1 MREATGEGD
10 CEMLS
15 PLLDRPTKHA
25 SLQQSWLFSVLNQAE
40 RERLVD
46 YVTERQFRKGDPL
59 LERGRPGSNMMILVT
74 GRARV
79 TATSA
84 EGREVTLMILEPGMT
99 LGELALLDGKPRS
112 ADVVAMSACLVLL
125 LERRDFL
132 PLLTQNPDLSLRL
145 MGVLCDRLR
154 TTSLALEE
162 VALTDIPT
170 RLASLLLKL
179 STRYGLDGGQG
190 RRIQLRLSQ
199 GDMSSLIAAT
209 RESVNKQLRSWRGQG
224 ILDEE
229 DGHIIVKQPDV
240 LQALVD

>member
-1 MREATGEGD
+1 
-10 CEMLS
+10 MLS
-15 PLLDRPTKHA
+15 LPLDRATKRA
-25 SLQQSWLFSVLNQAE
+25 SLSQSWLFAVLHPSE

-46 YVTERQFRKGDPL
+46 CATERQFRKGEPL
-59 LERGRPGSNMMILVT
+59 LERGRPGSNMMILVS

-84 EGREVTLMILEPGMT
+84 EGKEVTLMILETGMT

-112 ADVVAMSACLVLL
+112 ADVVAMNSCLVLL

-132 PLLTQNPDLSLRL
+132 PVLTQNPDLALRL
-145 MGVLCDRLR
+145 MAILCDRLR

-179 STRYGLDGGQG
+179 STRYGSDGGLG
-190 RRIQLRLSQ
+190 RRIQVRLSQ
-199 GDMSSLIAAT
+199 GDLSSLIAAT
-209 RESVNKQLRSWRGQG
+209 RESVNKQLRAWREQG

-229 DGHIIVKQPDV
+229 DGHIVLRQPDA
-240 LQALVD
+240 LQALVN

>member
-1 MREATGEGD
+1 MSS
-10 CEMLS
+10 L
-15 PLLDRPTKHA
+15 PLDRLAKQR
-25 SLQQSWLFSVLNQAE
+25 SLNQSWRFSVLLPSE

-46 YVTERQFRKGDPL
+46 CASERQFLKGEPL
-59 LERGRPGSNMMILVT
+59 LARGRLGSNMMILVS

-84 EGREVTLMILEPGMT
+84 EGKEVTLMILEAGMT

-112 ADVVAMSACLVLL
+112 ADVVAMSNCLVLL
-125 LERRDFL
+125 VERRDFL

-162 VALTDIPT
+162 VALTDIPS

-179 STRYGLDGGQG
+179 STRYGTDGGRG

-199 GDMSSLIAAT
+199 ADLSSLIAAT
-209 RESVNKQLRSWRGQG
+209 RESVNKQLRSWREQG

-229 DGHIIVKQPDV
+229 DGHIILMHPDA
-240 LQALVD
+240 LQAFVD

>member
-1 MREATGEGD
+1 
-10 CEMLS
+10 
-15 PLLDRPTKHA
+15 LLPPELA
-25 SLQQSWLFSVLNQAE
+25 
-40 RERLVD
+40 RLVD
-46 YVTERQFRKGDPL
+46 YVTERQFHKGEAL
-59 LERGRPGSNMMILVT
+59 LERGRPGTNMMILVS

-84 EGREVTLMILEPGMT
+84 EGREVTLMILEAGMT

-112 ADVVAMSACLVLL
+112 ADVIAMTNCLVLL

-132 PLLTQNPDLSLRL
+132 PLLTQNPDLALRL

-162 VALTDIPT
+162 VALTDIPS

-179 STRYGLDGGQG
+179 STRYGLDGGRG
-190 RRIQLRLSQ
+190 RRIELRLSQ
-199 GDMSSLIAAT
+199 ADLSSLIAAT
-209 RESVNKQLRSWRGQG
+209 RESVNKQLRSWRDQG

-229 DGHIIVKQPDV
+229 DGHIVLRQPDA
-240 LQALVD
+240 LQALVG

>member
-1 MREATGEGD
+1 
-10 CEMLS
+10 MLS
-15 PLLDRPTKHA
+15 LPLDRSKKKQ
-25 SLQQSWLFSVLNQAE
+25 SLQQSWLFSVLNAPE
-40 RERLVD
+40 RERLIDVLA
-46 YVTERQFRKGDPL
+46 ERQFLKGEPL
-59 LERGRPGSNMMILVT
+59 LERGRPGSHMMILVS

-79 TATSA
+79 PATSA
-84 EGREVTLMILEPGMT
+84 EGKEVTLMILEAGMT
-99 LGELALLDGKPRS
+99 LGELALLDAKPRS
-112 ADVVAMSACLVLL
+112 ADVVAMSDCIVLL

-132 PLLTQNPDLSLRL
+132 PFLTQNPDLALRL

-179 STRYGLDGGQG
+179 GTRYGSDERRG

-199 GDMSSLIAAT
+199 TDLSSLIAAT
-209 RESVNKQLRSWRGQG
+209 RESVNKQLRSWREQG

-229 DGHIIVKQPDV
+229 DGLIILRQPDA
-240 LQALVD
+240 LQAVVD

>member
-1 MREATGEGD
+1 
-10 CEMLS
+10 MLAY
-15 PLLDRPTKHA
+15 PLDRAAKWA
-25 SLQQSWLFSVLNQAE
+25 SLSQSWLFSALQPSE

-46 YVTERQFRKGDPL
+46 CVTERQFRKGETM
-59 LERGRPGSNMMILVT
+59 LERGRDGSNMMILVS

-84 EGREVTLMILEPGMT
+84 DGKELTLMILEAGAT
-99 LGELALLDGKPRS
+99 LGELALLDGRPRS
-112 ADVVAMSACLVLL
+112 ADVVAMETCLVLL

-132 PLLTQNPDLSLRL
+132 PVLMQNPDVALRL
-145 MGVLCDRLR
+145 MSVLCDRLR

-179 STRYGLDGGQG
+179 GSRYGVDSARG

-199 GDMSSLIAAT
+199 GDLSSLIAAT
-209 RESVNKQLRSWRGQG
+209 RESVNKQLRAWREQG
-224 ILDEE
+224 ILDEQ
-229 DGHIIVKQPDV
+229 DGHIILAQPEA

>member
-1 MREATGEGD
+1 
-10 CEMLS
+10 MLS
-15 PLLDRPTKHA
+15 TALDRLTKQQ
-25 SLQQSWLFSVLNQAE
+25 SLHQSWLFSVLHPAE
-40 RERLVD
+40 REKLVEC
-46 YVTERQFRKGDPL
+46 VTERHFLKGEPL
-59 LERGRPGSNMMILVT
+59 LERGRLGSNMMILVS

-84 EGREVTLMILEPGMT
+84 EGKEMTLMILEAGMT

-112 ADVVAMSACLVLL
+112 ADVVAMTNCLALL

-132 PLLTQNPDLSLRL
+132 PLLTQNPDLALRL

-154 TTSLALEE
+154 ATSLALEE

-179 STRYGLDGGQG
+179 GTRYGSDEGRGQ
-190 RRIQLRLSQ
+190 RIQLRLSQ
-199 GDMSSLIAAT
+199 ADLSSLIAAT
-209 RESVNKQLRSWRGQG
+209 RESVNKQLRSWREQG

-229 DGHIIVKQPDV
+229 DGHIILRQPEA
-240 LQALVD
+240 LQALAG

>member
-1 MREATGEGD
+1 MFS
-10 CEMLS
+10 L
-15 PLLDRPTKHA
+15 PLDRPTRLR
-25 SLQQSWLFSVLNQAE
+25 SLCQSWLFSVLDASE
-40 RERLVD
+40 RERLLD
-46 YVTERQFRKGDPL
+46 CLLERQFLKGEAL
-59 LERGRPGSNMMILVT
+59 LERGRLGSSMMILVS

-84 EGREVTLMILEPGMT
+84 EGKEVTLMILEAGMT
-99 LGELALLDGKPRS
+99 LGELALIDAKPRS
-112 ADVVAMSACLVLL
+112 ADVVAMSNCLVLL

-132 PLLTQNPDLSLRL
+132 PMLSHNPDLALRL

-154 TTSLALEE
+154 ATSLALEE

-179 STRYGLDGGQG
+179 GNRYGSDLGRG

-199 GDMSSLIAAT
+199 GELSSLIAST
-209 RESVNKQLRSWRGQG
+209 RESVNKQLRSWREQG

-229 DGHIIVKQPDV
+229 DGHIILRQPDI

>member
-1 MREATGEGD
+1 MV
-10 CEMLS
+10 S
-15 PLLDRPTKHA
+15 PPIDRSAKQR
-25 SLQQSWLFSVLNQAE
+25 SLHQSWLFSVLHPLE
-40 RERLVD
+40 RERLIDCVL
-46 YVTERQFRKGDPL
+46 ERHFFKGEAL
-59 LERGRPGSNMMILVT
+59 LERGRAGSNMMILVS

-84 EGREVTLMILEPGMT
+84 EGKEMTLMILEAGMT

-112 ADVVAMSACLVLL
+112 ADVVAMTPCLVLL

-132 PLLTQNPDLSLRL
+132 PLLTQNPDLALRL

-162 VALTDIPT
+162 VALTDIPS

-179 STRYGLDGGQG
+179 GTRYGLDDGQG

-199 GDMSSLIAAT
+199 ADLSSLIAAT
-209 RESVNKQLRSWRGQG
+209 RESVNKQLRSWREQG

-229 DGHIIVKQPDV
+229 DGHIILRQPKV
-240 LQALVD
+240 LEALVH

>member
-1 MREATGEGD
+1 
-10 CEMLS
+10 MLS
-15 PLLDRPTKHA
+15 PPLDRATKQQ
-25 SLQQSWLFSVLNQAE
+25 SLDKSWLFSVLHQAE

-46 YVTERQFRKGDPL
+46 SVAERQFRKGETL
-59 LERGRPGSNMMILVT
+59 LERGRLGSNMMILVS

-79 TATSA
+79 SATSA
-84 EGREVTLMILEPGMT
+84 EGKEVTLMILEPGMT
-99 LGELALLDGKPRS
+99 LGELGLLDGKPRS
-112 ADVVAMSACLVLL
+112 ADVIAMTNCLVLL

-132 PLLTQNPDLSLRL
+132 PLLTQNPDLALRL

-154 TTSLALEE
+154 TTSLTLEE

-179 STRYGLDGGQG
+179 SAQYGLDGGRG

-199 GDMSSLIAAT
+199 GDLSSLIAAT
-209 RESVNKQLRSWRGQG
+209 RESVNKQLRSWREQG

-229 DGHIIVKQPDV
+229 DGHIVLRQPDA
-240 LQALVD
+240 LLALVG

>member
-1 MREATGEGD
+1 
-10 CEMLS
+10 MLN
-15 PLLDRPTKHA
+15 PL
-25 SLQQSWLFSVLNQAE
+25 E

-46 YVTERQFRKGDPL
+46 CVTERQFLKGEPL
-59 LERGRPGSNMMILVT
+59 LERGRHGSNMMILVS

-84 EGREVTLMILEPGMT
+84 EGKEVTLMILEAGMT

-112 ADVVAMSACLVLL
+112 ADVVAMTSCLVLL
-125 LERRDFL
+125 VERRDFL
-132 PLLTQNPDLSLRL
+132 PLLTQNPDLALRL

-154 TTSLALEE
+154 ATSLVLEE

-170 RLASLLLKL
+170 RLASVLLKL
-179 STRYGLDGGQG
+179 STRYGSDHARG

-199 GDMSSLIAAT
+199 ADLSSLVAAT
-209 RESVNKQLRSWRGQG
+209 RESVNKQLRSWREQG

-229 DGHIIVKQPDV
+229 DGHIILRRPET
-240 LQALVD
+240 LQALAG

>member
-1 MREATGEGD
+1 
-10 CEMLS
+10 MLS
-15 PLLDRPTKHA
+15 APLDRATKLR
-25 SLQQSWLFSVLNQAE
+25 SICQSWLFSVLHPSE

-46 YVTERQFRKGDPL
+46 CATERKFRKGEPL
-59 LERGRPGSNMMILVT
+59 LERGHPGSNMMILVS

-84 EGREVTLMILEPGMT
+84 EGKEVTLTILEAGMT

-112 ADVVAMSACLVLL
+112 ADVVAMDACLVLL

-132 PLLTQNPDLSLRL
+132 PLLTQNPDLALRL

-154 TTSLALEE
+154 STSLTLEE
-162 VALTDIPT
+162 VALTDIPS

-179 STRYGLDGGQG
+179 STRYGLDGGRG
-190 RRIQLRLSQ
+190 RRIELRLSQ
-199 GDMSSLIAAT
+199 TDLSSLIAAT
-209 RESVNKQLRSWRGQG
+209 RESVNKQLRSWREQG
-224 ILDEE
+224 ILEE
-229 DGHIIVKQPDV
+229 QDGHIVLMQPDA

>member
-1 MREATGEGD
+1 MSA
-10 CEMLS
+10 C
-15 PLLDRPTKHA
+15 PLDRAAKWA
-25 SLQQSWLFSVLNQAE
+25 SLSQSWLFSALQPSE
-40 RERLVD
+40 RERLID
-46 YVTERQFRKGDPL
+46 CMTERQFRKGDTL
-59 LERGRPGSNMMILVT
+59 LERGRDGSNMMILVS

-84 EGREVTLMILEPGMT
+84 EGKELTLMILEAGAT
-99 LGELALLDGKPRS
+99 LGELALLDGRPRS
-112 ADVVAMSACLVLL
+112 ADVVAMDTCLVLL

-132 PLLTQNPDLSLRL
+132 PVLMQNPDVALRL
-145 MGVLCDRLR
+145 MSVLCDRLR

-179 STRYGLDGGQG
+179 SSRYGVDSERG

-199 GDMSSLIAAT
+199 GDLSSLIAAT
-209 RESVNKQLRSWRGQG
+209 RESVNKQLRAWREQG
-224 ILDEE
+224 ILEE
-229 DGHIIVKQPDV
+229 QDGHIILAQTDA